1 MNTSFSSSHRAPQAP
16 RPCFAAANFAAPF
29 RALRAATAAAWL
41 LFCLLFFSPLA
52 AHAATFVVTSI
63 ADTGGSTCGTTC
75 TLRQAIGAANANTTD
90 ADIITFASN
99 VRGNIDL
106 TTIDDGGGGK
116 GPSAL
121 ALLGPTDIQ
130 GPGADVLN
138 VRGVGNTFRLL
149 RVTSGV
155 NATVS
160 GLTLSGASSPNSGGA
175 IYNDAGSLT
184 LVGCAISGNTAGSFG
199 GGIYSGNAG
208 LTVRNCTISGN
219 TSNRSG
225 SGSGTGGGITSS
237 GSSNGSSLT
246 LSNSTIS
253 GNSVPNSNGGGNGGG
268 ILADTN
274 LSIFNCTIAGNSA
287 AGGGSA
293 SGVISGGSLSI
304 NNSIVAANSNN
315 NTQPDIVREAGSVTS
330 GGYNLIG
337 NPGGIAFNGAGDQKG
352 TAATPLNPQIGALA
366 NNGGPTQTHALRTG
380 SPAIDAGNSALAT
393 DQRGVRRP
401 VDIAGVA
408 NVANASDIGAVE
420 RDEAQDVSSFGG
432 FVVNT
437 PDDHDDGTCGV
448 GDCTLREAINAANVF
463 NAVNRNAGAAIT
475 YDATVFASK
484 QAIKLS
490 QGLLP
495 LINSDITITGP
506 TASGAGVTVDAGGNS
521 GIFGVTGGTSTFS
534 NLTLSGGNNNGGN
547 GGAIQ
552 QSGAS
557 TLTLNNCTISGNT
570 TSSSGGG
577 ISSTATLTLNSCTL
591 SGNTTSN
598 SGGGI
603 YNRGT
608 LTLNSCTLS
617 GNTAG
622 ALGGGIRSN
631 GTLTL
636 NSCTLSGN
644 SAGNGGGIFIFSGTF
659 NLSNTIVAGNTAPT
673 NPDVSGTINAGDY
686 NLIGNSQGTIFS
698 GSPSHNLTNVDAKL
712 GPLADNKGP
721 TFTRA
726 LLPGSPAIDA
736 GNTTFTTDQRGRV
749 RPFDFAGVANAAG
762 GNGSD
767 IGAFE
772 LNETPQSGA
781 NFVVNQI
788 TDTDDGVCGPTNCTL
803 REAIN
808 AAEGNADASTIT
820 FDATTF
826 ATRQTIALGGTALPG
841 VLSTITI
848 TSPAAGLNIDAGNRS
863 GIFAVFGS
871 PSVGDL
877 TLSNL
882 SLSNGN
888 AFGKGGGIRN
898 DGGRVALTNCT
909 LASNSSVGN
918 GGGIYNNGT
927 LTLTNCTLASN
938 SSRSLGSVNGGGIS
952 NYGTLTLFN
961 CTLAGNSS
969 DFGGGIFNGGTL
981 NLNNSIVAGNSA
993 PFGGPDIFGPVT
1005 SGDYNLVQDTSGAM
1019 LSGTHNVTG
1028 QDPLLGPLKDNGGPT
1043 FTRALLAGSPAID
1056 AGNSALTSDQR
1067 GRKRP
1072 VDVPDVADATGG
1084 NGSDIGAF
1092 EFDPPQSGPNFVVNQ
1107 TDDHDDGTCGTTDC
1121 TLREAINAANV
1132 AGGAITFDA
1141 TVFASKQ
1148 TLTLTLGSLPPF
1160 TSNVTVS
1167 GPTTPG
1173 AGVTVKSQ
1181 SQSNIVFQTNSG
1193 TVTLSALTVTNGYV
1207 AVNTRGGNTTVQNCT
1222 LNGNSFGIQTDGSGV
1237 TVRNCTLSGNTN
1249 TGILNASFNNATV
1262 TSSTLSGNGVGIRNL
1277 RGTTTVSNS
1286 IVSGNTA
1293 DDASG
1298 ITDGGFNLIGV
1309 DAKLGPLKDNGG
1321 PTFTFALLAGSP
1333 AIDMGSNALIPAD
1346 VVTDQRGP
1354 GYARIVG
1361 RAVDIGAYEVQNS
1374 APVAAS
1380 QSVSTYSS
1388 TLINITLNATDAEG
1402 DKLTYSVVA
1411 QPANGKVTIAG
1422 NVATYTSNNGY
1433 VGPDSFTFKAND
1445 GQLDSNTATVNISVV
1460 AGPSPPVPMLVVT
1473 TLADIQANDGVTSL
1487 REAVDAANRDGADS
1501 PITFAVSGT
1510 ITLTGGE
1517 LTLVND
1523 GKVSITG
1530 PAKGITISG
1539 DSKSRVFNI
1548 SNGADATFSG
1558 LNITGGNAGNANGG
1572 GILNNGALT
1581 LNGSTLFNNAANS
1594 GGAIANGGTLTL
1606 ANSTLAGNSAQNN
1619 GGGIFNSPTAT
1630 MTSLNSTIVGNAA
1643 TSGGGIFKGK
1653 SLTLSNSIV
1662 VGNTSDNLS
1671 AVADAGGNNITAGT
1685 KAAAGLDPFGLRD
1698 NGGAVR
1704 TIALTT
1710 RGTAVN
1716 SGDNNAAKD
1725 LKTDARGAGFPR
1737 VVSSKVDIGAFESA
1751 FGNRAPSL
1759 NNATFSTSVNVPF
1772 SMQLAGTDADGDA
1785 LTYSRAGGTLPDGIT
1800 LSSTGLL
1807 SGTPTKVGRYDFQ
1820 VNVFDG
1826 TDVTVARFI
1835 IVVSDITDGVGPVI
1849 TRAALNASYTRDE
1862 FANIVYRGT
1871 VRDVAPNGV
1880 TPSGVAQV
1888 TFQLR
1893 RDSDGFAYSGNET
1906 DGFTSNVNLGYFP
1919 AFLSDPIPNNTAAAR
1934 DYRRTFGADGFVPSA
1949 SVLKPG
1955 GYSLVIVAK
1964 DVAGNFSV
1972 EVVPV
1977 TIAAA
1982 SSSAASAASATSSAP
1997 SAIRSGA
2004 AASGGAS

>member
-1 MNTSFSSSHRAPQAP
+1 MNTPFSSSHRAHQAP

-29 RALRAATAAAWL
+29 RAKTAATSAAWL

-63 ADTGGSTCGTTC
+63 ADTSGSTCGTTC

-90 ADIITFASN
+90 ADIITFATN

-106 TTIDDGGGGK
+106 MTSDDGGNGK

-155 NATVS
+155 NATLS
-160 GLTLSGASSPNSGGA
+160 GLTLSGANSPNSGGA

-274 LSIFNCTIAGNSA
+274 LSISNCTIAGNSA

-304 NNSIVAANSNN
+304 NNSIVAANTNN
-315 NTQPDIVREAGSVTS
+315 NTQPDIVREAGNVTS

-337 NPGGIAFNGAGDQKG
+337 NPGNVTFNGAGDQKG
-352 TAATPLNPQIGALA
+352 TAATPRDPQIGALA
-366 NNGGPTQTHALRTG
+366 LNSPGTTQTHALRPG
-380 SPAIDAGNSALAT
+380 SPAIDAGNSALT
-393 DQRGVRRP
+393 SDQRGVGRP

-408 NVANASDIGAVE
+408 NVGNGSDIGAYEIDAV
-420 RDEAQDVSSFGG
+420 QIGTN
-432 FVVNT
+432 FVVNRIADT
-437 PDDHDDGTCGV
+437 NDGTCSL
-448 GDCTLREAINAANVF
+448 GDCTLREAINAANV
-463 NAVNRNAGAAIT
+463 AGGSIT
-475 YDATVFASK
+475 FDPTVFASK
-484 QAIKLS
+484 QTIKLGS
-490 QGLLP
+490 QLP
-495 LINSDITITGP
+495 TVTKTTTITGS
-506 TASGAGVTVDAGGNS
+506 AAGVTIDAAGNNIVYS
-521 GIFGVTGGTSTFS
+521 YAPR
-534 NLTLSGGNNNGGN
+534 LTLRALNFINGGADSVENFSGDLLVEGCAFFNNRRSLITNATMTVRNTTLGGN
-547 GGAIQ
+547 GLGL
-552 QSGAS
+552 G
-557 TLTLNNCTISGNT
+557 ISN
-570 TSSSGGG
+570 GG
-577 ISSTATLTLNSCTL
+577 IATLESCTL
-591 SGNTTSN
+591 
-598 SGGGI
+598 
-603 YNRGT
+603 
-608 LTLNSCTLS
+608 
-617 GNTAG
+617 
-622 ALGGGIRSN
+622 
-631 GTLTL
+631 
-636 NSCTLSGN
+636 
-644 SAGNGGGIFIFSGTF
+644 AGNGQGIGIFPGGGTA
-659 NLSNTIVAGNTAPT
+659 NLSNCILAGNSTGNIDPTLTIGTKANNVDVSTLAAAGLDPAGIKDNGGPVLTIALVAGSQAI
-673 NPDVSGTINAGDY
+673 DKGTGA
-686 NLIGNSQGTIFS
+686 
-698 GSPSHNLTNVDAKL
+698 LTTDARGLGRPVD
-712 GPLADNKGP
+712 
-721 TFTRA
+721 
-726 LLPGSPAIDA
+726 LPGVSNGA
-736 GNTTFTTDQRGRV
+736 
-749 RPFDFAGVANAAG
+749 

-772 LNETPQSGA
+772 KQDASGFA
-781 NFVVNQI
+781 SGPNFVVTNI
-788 TDTDDGVCGPTNCTL
+788 GDTDNGCTATNCSL
-803 REAIN
+803 REAMN

-820 FDATTF
+820 FDATIF

-848 TSPAAGLNIDAGNRS
+848 TGPAAGLNIDAAGKS
-863 GIFAVFGS
+863 GIFAVGGS

-888 AFGKGGGIRN
+888 APQGGGIDN
-898 DGGRVALTNCT
+898 NGGRVALTNCT
-909 LASNSSVGN
+909 LASNSSEFV
-918 GGGIYNNGT
+918 GGGISNGGT
-927 LTLTNCTLASN
+927 LTLTNCTLAGN
-938 SSRSLGSVNGGGIS
+938 SSSSSPFSVGGGIY
-952 NYGTLTLFN
+952 NQGGTATLFN

-969 DFGGGIFNGGTL
+969 VQGGGIYNASNGTL

-993 PFGGPDIFGPVT
+993 QSGGPDIFGAVA
-1005 SGDYNLVQDTSGAM
+1005 SGDYNLVQDASGAT
-1019 LSGTHNVTG
+1019 LSGSHNITG
-1028 QDPLLGPLKDNGGPT
+1028 QDPLLGALADNRGAT

-1056 AGNSALTSDQR
+1056 AGSNALIPTGVVTDQR
-1067 GRKRP
+1067 GPGFARI
-1072 VDVPDVADATGG
+1072 VGG
-1084 NGSDIGAF
+1084 TVDIGAF
-1092 EFDPPQSGPNFVVNQ
+1092 ELDPPQSGPNFVVNQ
-1107 TDDHDDGTCGTTDC
+1107 TGDHDDGTCGTTDC

-1141 TVFASKQ
+1141 TTFAAKQ
-1148 TLTLTLGSLPPF
+1148 TLTLTLGSLPIF

-1173 AGVTVKSQ
+1173 AGVTVKGAN
-1181 SQSNIVFQTNSG
+1181 NIIFQTNSG
-1193 TVTLSALTVTNGYV
+1193 SVTLSNLTVTNSNT
-1207 AVNTRGGNTTVQNCT
+1207 AVYTRGGNTTVQNCT
-1222 LNGNSFGIQTDGSGV
+1222 LNGNSFGVVSQGGSF

-1249 TGILNASFNNATV
+1249 TGIFNGSFNSNSTV
-1262 TSSTLSGNGVGIRNL
+1262 TSSTISGNGVGIDNL

-1286 IVSGNTA
+1286 IVTGNTTA
-1293 DDASG
+1293 DTSL

-1321 PTFTFALLAGSP
+1321 PTLTFALLAGSP
-1333 AIDMGSNALIPAD
+1333 AIDAGNNALIPAD

-1361 RAVDIGAYEVQNS
+1361 RAVDIGAYEVQNT

-1380 QSVSTYSS
+1380 QSVSTTSGS
-1388 TLINITLNATDAEG
+1388 PINITLNATDAEG

-1411 QPANGKVTIAG
+1411 QPANGRVTIAG
-1422 NVATYTSNNGY
+1422 NVATYTSNAGY
-1433 VGPDSFTFKAND
+1433 VGPDSFSFKAND
-1445 GQLDSNTATVNISVV
+1445 GQLDSNTATVNISVE
-1460 AGPSPPVPMLVVT
+1460 AGGEVPSLVVT
-1473 TLADIQANDGVTSL
+1473 TNADVVANDGVTSL
-1487 REAVDAANRDGADS
+1487 REAVNLANRDGGNS
-1501 PITFAVSGT
+1501 PITFAVAGT
-1510 ITLTGGE
+1510 IKLGSE
-1517 LTLVND
+1517 LTLNND
-1523 GKVSITG
+1523 GKVSLTASAVG
-1530 PAKGITISG
+1530 VTISG
-1539 DSKSRVFNI
+1539 DGKSRVFTVAP
-1548 SNGADATFSG
+1548 GADATMTG
-1558 LNITGGNAGNANGG
+1558 VTITGGNDSA
-1572 GILNNGALT
+1572 IVNNGALT
-1581 LNGSTLFNNAANS
+1581 LNGSTMFGNASSGN
-1594 GGAIANGGTLTL
+1594 GGAILNNGALTL
-1606 ANSTLAGNSAQNN
+1606 VNATLAGNNAGGN
-1619 GGGIFNSPTAT
+1619 GGAVFNAPTAT
-1630 MTSLNSTIVGNAA
+1630 MSSLNSTLVANAA
-1643 TSGGGIFKGK
+1643 TAGGGIFKGK
-1653 SLTLSNSIV
+1653 SLTLTNTLV
-1662 VGNTSDNLS
+1662 VDNGDNLS
-1671 AVADAGGNNITAGT
+1671 GVADAGGNNITAGT

-1716 SGDNNAAKD
+1716 SGDNTAAKG
-1725 LKTDARGAGFPR
+1725 LTTDARGAGFPR
-1737 VVSSKVDIGAFESA
+1737 IVSSKVDIGAFESA
-1751 FGNRAPSL
+1751 FGNRAPAL
-1759 NNATFSTSVNVPF
+1759 NNATFSTSSNVPF
-1772 SMQLAGTDADGDA
+1772 SMQLTGTDADGDS

-1807 SGTPTKVGRYDFQ
+1807 SGTPRVVGRYDFQ

-1862 FANIVYRGT
+1862 FAALVYRGT
-1871 VRDVAPNGV
+1871 VRDVAPGGV

-1893 RDSDGFAYSGNET
+1893 RNSDGFAYSGNET

-1919 AFLSDPIPNNTAAAR
+1919 AFLSDPTPNNTAAAR

-1955 GYSLVIVAK
+1955 AYSLVIVAK
-1964 DVAGNFSV
+1964 DNAGNFSV

-1977 TIAAA
+1977 TITAATA
-1982 SSSAASAASATSSAP
+1982 PAT
-1997 SAIRSGA
+1997 SAIRGA
-2004 AASGGAS
+2004 KGGSGGAS